1 MRNRSLKSEF
11 IGAYVFHADPVVVNE
26 FPSRL
31 HAGGATGILPLPD
44 AICPDFIE

>member
-11 IGAYVFHADPVVVNE
+11 IGVHFLSSNPVVSDE

-31 HAGGATGILPLPD
+31 TAFSTREGLPVENLL
-44 AICPDFIE
+44 AALLIE